1 MAANW
6 TDIWAEAEEK
16 LAEILGQHLEGSP
29 HVDELPDILPEKET
43 CMYVMDFHGGGEAIE
58 PDSENY
64 ETPGSEDGSAR
75 EKQIDASITAVA
87 TTKRIAR
94 RFAESIWNALPQAPS
109 ARPIARVWV
118 SVEPNIQRGTW
129 NAETDSGNQKR
140 IYMLQ
145 TTLSV
150 LMTKAATWQ

>member
-6 TDIWAEAEEK
+6 IDIWEEAEDK
-16 LAEILGQHLEGSP
+16 LAELLGQFLEGAP
-29 HVDELPDILPEKET
+29 HVDELPDILPTEET
-43 CMYVMDFHGGGEAIE
+43 CMYVIDFHGGGEAIE

-64 ETPGSEDGSAR
+64 ETKGSDDGSAV
-75 EKQIDASITAVA
+75 EKQIDATITAVA

-129 NAETDSGNQKR
+129 NAETEAGNESR
-140 IYMLQ
+140 VYMVQ
-145 TTLSV
+145 ATLSV
-150 LMTKAATWQ
+150 LLTKAAIW